1 MPTIQ
6 FVKPEKPADLSYLY
20 IKKPDP
26 EDIVV
31 WRPRSIVPPPIIHK
45 GKTVDGP
52 IVHSRPTTPN
62 PPNGNSVMKPGLLKL
77 GGAQQDVDRAALLNA
92 IQGGVKLKKTVTK
105 DRSGRFY
112 NFSNI
117 YYLF

>member
-1 MPTIQ
+1 M
-6 FVKPEKPADLSYLY
+6 KPDKPADLSYLY

-26 EDIVV
+26 DDIVV

-62 PPNGNSVMKPGLLKL
+62 PPSDAALKNPSLLKL
-77 GGAQQDVDRAALLNA
+77 GGTNQEVDRQALLKS
-92 IQGGVKLKKTVTK
+92 IQGGIKLKKVTTS
-105 DRSGRFY
+105 DRSG
-112 NFSNI
+112 NFI
-117 YYLF
+117 KKKKI